1 MPVDLAID
9 GTTGDLKIAPN
20 KDVELRSGR
29 GTVDQRI
36 RVRLRIFQGEWELD
50 PTAGTLG
57 SRLHDATRLPI
68 WRSKREVPLLVR
80 EALEPMTDIRVVDVI
95 ADLSPKDNKSIDVTV
110 YYAMSDDTANE
121 QVLTTILTIGG

>member
-1 MPVDLAID
+1 MPVDIAID

-29 GTVDQRI
+29 GVVDQRI

-57 SRLHDATRLPI
+57 SRLHGATRLPV

-80 EALEPMTDIRVVDVI
+80 EALEPMTDIRIVDVV
-95 ADLSPKDNKSIDVTV
+95 ADLSPTDNKSIDVTV
-110 YYAMSDDTANE
+110 YYAMSDDAANE
-121 QVLTTILTIGG
+121 QVLTTTLTIGG